1 MSVRGRWWRVGRN
14 KKTAALCRYNDYN
27 RQLWRFI
34 SILYLPRVRDG
45 NCCSKP
51 GLYWD
56 SVSALTNFTLIENI
70 VKDFNFT
77 FACLCWGHHLVK
89 NIIPYFR
96 VQLILICKY
105 LEPKATSG
113 KPEFCT
119 KNISQV
125 HPLYT
130 KCRIKLNLLQSW
142 KVKSQLQVKWLL
154 LRRPLV
160 QQNYFRP
167 PVSLF

>member
-1 MSVRGRWWRVGRN
+1 MRGRWWRVGRN

-56 SVSALTNFTLIENI
+56 PVSAWTNFTLIENI

-89 NIIPYFR
+89 NIIPY
-96 VQLILICKY
+96 
-105 LEPKATSG
+105 LESSWYSFVNIWSPKQHLVSRSFA
-113 KPEFCT
+113 K

-167 PVSLF
+167 PISLF